1 MTCRLFRLACIP
13 YIQENRVMKFQE
25 FDELLQRYLRGECTE
40 EEGRLVERWYATW
53 GKGTPEVLDEQRKAS
68 VENKMWAALEE
79 KKSPYRSSQRWMTS
93 WKAASIAAAVLIM
106 AVSLFVVYERMASP
120 GERFLAGKGAM
131 KEILNTDTTP
141 LKVALQDGSVVSL
154 EPGSA
159 LSYFPGSFSGQR
171 DVHLTGEAFFEVAK
185 DKEHPFQVYTSGIT
199 TKVLGTSFRVK
210 AYKEAKE
217 IVVAVSTGRVAVFK
231 QHAEQETTV
240 DEAPEAILT
249 PNQQFVYDKEEDKT
263 EKKLIAE
270 PQIVLPAPSLKT
282 LYTNE
287 AVTKIFEA
295 LEENY
300 GVVIDYDEKV
310 LSHCTITTTLG
321 NEGLYEKI
329 DVICQAIGAQYTV
342 NGTSIVVEAS
352 GCE

>member
-1 MTCRLFRLACIP
+1 MPCFPVRVYSLYT
-13 YIQENRVMKFQE
+13 EEHVMKFQE

-40 EEGRLVERWYATW
+40 EEGRLVEKWYATW
-53 GKGTPEVLDEQRKAS
+53 GKGTPDVLEEQRKAS
-68 VENKMWAALEE
+68 VENRMWAALKE
-79 KKSPYRSSQRWMTS
+79 KKSPYQSSQRWMTS
-93 WKAASIAAAVLIM
+93 WKAASIAAAVLVI
-106 AVSLFVVYERMASP
+106 AVSLFVVYDRLTLS
-120 GERFLAGKGAM
+120 GERFLAGKGAV
-131 KEILNTDTTP
+131 KEILNTDNTL

-159 LSYFPGSFSGQR
+159 LSYFPESFSGQR
-171 DVHLTGEAFFEVAK
+171 DVRLTGEAFFEVAK
-185 DKEHPFQVYTSGIT
+185 DKHHPFQVYTSGIT

-231 QHAEQETTV
+231 QHDAQETRN
-240 DEAPEAILT
+240 ENPEAILT

-300 GVVIDYDEKV
+300 GVVIDYDEKI